1 MPHFAKLLQITL
13 HYETQKLDTS
23 NKMRKPE
30 RINIYTIVRIIFFC
44 ANPPTSLF
52 ILINSSL
59 EMGQSFETGPWG
71 FLSLTQITSFFP
83 FEKTMVHQEK
93 RERRQGRVGW
103 PLPGNPFE
111 LQRSA
116 WDSEQLGR
124 CIH

>member
-30 RINIYTIVRIIFFC
+30 RINIYIIVRIIFFC
-44 ANPPTSLF
+44 ANPPTTLF

-83 FEKTMVHQEK
+83 FEKTMVYQEK
-93 RERRQGRVGW
+93 RERGGKD
-103 PLPGNPFE
+103 
-111 LQRSA
+111 
-116 WDSEQLGR
+116 WDTVKGKAD
-124 CIH
+124 